1 MSFLHPEFLWGLLAL
16 SVPIIVHFFYL
27 RRSRRYVFSRAELV
41 ERLRQA
47 SRPYL
52 RLRHLLL
59 LVLRLALVTVL
70 VLLFARPVWSS
81 QNLLSSKQGTSALI
95 VWDVSPSMKPVFET
109 SRALV
114 QAILRQGAEEE
125 YRLLCTD
132 SYLPQGG
139 FVGPRVLE
147 ERIRDIQPADM
158 GYPLAALLEKADL
171 LFQGASYPGRRVYV
185 VSDFQ
190 RSSEGDL
197 SRLVGQPLGEVVLVP
212 VSNTIKGN
220 AYIDSVSLER
230 IGHRY
235 RVSFRLRGTAG
246 YPYAVRVGQHLRKL
260 TPGLYEESL
269 SDTAGYV
276 AFHIE
281 GDGVEF
287 DNRLYVGLGDGSA
300 SSPIAWGGP
309 REARQAFER
318 LHQVLGIEAKPQAG
332 PSPSSLVW
340 VAEAGALPPEAA
352 RWVSQGGKLI
362 LFPPVGLS
370 PAAWQKTFLAEE
382 VAFSGQQA
390 TYTQPLS
397 LRLPEVSFWGAVFL
411 QRPTAPAYVTE
422 PLWVKYAYRFLPRAG
437 RILIE
442 GEDGVPLLWE
452 IPWGKGQV
460 YLFAFPWQAASL
472 GAHSLFVPLFARLY
486 EGQEV
491 QQGAWISWLG
501 VQTGFVLSAQ
511 PEERPLLR
519 HVSSGRMWVP
529 PFEYRAGTVRFF
541 LGEEPIPAGLYEV
554 EVGGRRVYLGVQVPL
569 SESADTV
576 FFQGDWSRTG
586 ASITIKRW
594 EGGAL
599 VSEKGWR
606 WGSWVG
612 WVLLALLLVGMETYW
627 ARRLLRPATVP
638 SL

>member
-1 MSFLHPEFLWGLLAL
+1 
-16 SVPIIVHFFYL
+16 
-27 RRSRRYVFSRAELV
+27 
-41 ERLRQA
+41 
-47 SRPYL
+47 
-52 RLRHLLL
+52 LLL
-59 LVLRLALVTVL
+59 LALRLALVTVI
-70 VLLFARPVWSS
+70 VLLFARPVWQS
-81 QNLLSSKQGTSALI
+81 QSLLSKKQGTSALI

-158 GYPLAALLEKADL
+158 GYPLAALLEKGEL

-185 VSDFQ
+185 ISDFQ
-190 RSSEGDL
+190 RCSEGDL
-197 SRLVGQPLGEVVLVP
+197 SRLVGQSLGEVVLVP
-212 VSNTIKGN
+212 VSNTLRDN

-230 IGHRY
+230 IGNRY
-235 RVSFRLRGTAG
+235 RVSFRLRGRPG

-260 TPGLYEESL
+260 TPGLYEEGL
-269 SDTAGYV
+269 SDTAGYL
-276 AFHIE
+276 AFQIE

-287 DNRLYVGLGDGSA
+287 DNVLYVGLGNGLA
-300 SSPIAWGGP
+300 SPHIAWGGP

-318 LHQVLGIEAKPQAG
+318 LHQVLDVEAKLQAV
-332 PSPSSLVW
+332 PSTSSVW
-340 VAEAGALPPEAA
+340 VAESGNLSPEVA

-397 LRLPEVSFWGAVFL
+397 LRLPEISFWGPVFL
-411 QRPTAPAYVTE
+411 QQPTSPAYVAE

-437 RILIE
+437 RVLIE
-442 GEDGVPLLWE
+442 GEDGLPLLWA

-460 YLFAFPWQAASL
+460 YLFAFPWQAANL
-472 GAHSLFVPLFARLY
+472 GTHSLFVPLFARLY

-491 QQGAWISWLG
+491 QRGAWVGWLG
-501 VQTGFVLSAQ
+501 VRTGFVLSAQ
-511 PEERPLLR
+511 PEERPLVR
-519 HVSSGRMWVP
+519 HVATGRMWVP
-529 PFEYRAGTVRFF
+529 PFEYRAGTLRFF

-576 FFQGDWSRTG
+576 FFQGDWSRLG
-586 ASITIKRW
+586 AVVTVKRW

-599 VSEKGWR
+599 ISEKTWR
-606 WGSWVG
+606 WSDWVG